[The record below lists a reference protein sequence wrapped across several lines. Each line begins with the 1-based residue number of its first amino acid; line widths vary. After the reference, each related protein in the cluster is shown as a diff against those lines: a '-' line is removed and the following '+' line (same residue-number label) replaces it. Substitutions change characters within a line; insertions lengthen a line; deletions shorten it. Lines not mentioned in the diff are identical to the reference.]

1 MMNTFSE
8 CSNSNRNTSSVD
20 TSIHSDDDQDDL
32 EDAIMELQQEW
43 DDATNNTNLDEVR
56 TIPAAATASPTTQE
70 EAMICDVQRLLARLI
85 GKASQ
90 LLGMLLNT
98 K

>member
-1 MMNTFSE
+1 MNSFSE
-8 CSNSNRNTSSVD
+8 CNSSNSSSSSID
-20 TSIHSDDDQDDL
+20 TSNHLDDNQDDL

-43 DDATNNTNLDEVR
+43 DDATDDTNLDEVR
-56 TIPAAATASPTTQE
+56 TIPAAGTASPTTQE
-70 EAMICDVQRLLARLI
+70 ETMMCDVQRLLSRLI

-90 LLGMLLNT
+90 LLGMLVNT